1 MSKELQIINFN
12 DEQTNLIKTQ
22 IAKDCSSREL
32 ELFLYQCKQ
41 TGLNPLT
48 RQIYAIKRAGKMTIQ
63 TSIDG
68 FRVIAERSGSYA
80 GQDEP
85 IWEDDDKGFPIK
97 CTVKVYKFTP
107 NFEQRYCAGVGV
119 AHFKEYYPNP
129 FNLQKSMPHTM
140 IAKVAEAL
148 ALRKAFPQDL
158 SGLYTGDEMEQS
170 EPQELINRTPEFK
183 NQFSGL
189 AEVADADMKAT
200 QKQANEDDFKIIKG
214 LFDEAK
220 SKQDLDDIVECE
232 RKKINKLGKYA
243 PNLFQELKELK
254 ASLAQA
260 FDKISEMDN
269 AGNDNYYEPEDIV
282 SEWEKKKKEVMK
294 DREEKERIAKENG
307 TKDWW
312 NYENEEGIWW
322 HNDCSDKKKYTE

>member
-1 MSKELQIINFN
+1 MSKELQVINFN
-12 DEQTNLIKTQ
+12 EEQIALIKSQ
-22 IAKDCSSREL
+22 IAKDCTNDEL

-48 RQIYAIKRAGKMTIQ
+48 RQIYAIKRYGRMTIQ

-107 NFEQRYCAGVGV
+107 HFEQRYCAGVGV

-129 FNLQKSMPHTM
+129 INLQKSMPHTM

-158 SGLYTGDEMEQS
+158 SGLYTGEEMAQS
-170 EPQELINRTPEFK
+170 EEPVDKTPK

-189 AEVADADMKAT
+189 AEVADEDMKKT
-200 QKQANEDDFKIIKG
+200 QKMANEADFRRIKQE
-214 LFDEAK
+214 LESVESLRSLATIWESNKKEIAK
-220 SKQDLDDIVECE
+220 LM
-232 RKKINKLGKYA
+232 KYA
-243 PNLFQELKELK
+243 NDLYLLLV
-254 ASLAQA
+254 AS
-260 FDKISEMDN
+260 
-269 AGNDNYYEPEDIV
+269 
-282 SEWEKKKKEVMK
+282 KEVMK
-294 DREEKERIAKENG
+294 KAFEKSSEMDEASNV
-307 TKDWW
+307 
-312 NYENEEGIWW
+312 
-322 HNDCSDKKKYTE
+322 

>member
-12 DEQTNLIKTQ
+12 DEQVALIKSQ
-22 IAKDCSSREL
+22 IAKDCTNSEL

-129 FNLQKSMPHTM
+129 FNLQKSMPHAM

-158 SGLYTGDEMEQS
+158 SGLYTGDEMAQS
-170 EPQELINRTPEFK
+170 EPQEPIDKTPETK

-189 AEVADADMKAT
+189 AEVADEDMKAT
-200 QKQANEDDFKIIKG
+200 QRQANEDDTKMIKG
-214 LFDEAK
+214 LFNACQ
-220 SKQDLDDIVECE
+220 SKDDLADVVEYN
-232 RKKINKLGKYA
+232 KAKINKLAKYA
-243 PNLFQELKELK
+243 PDLFKELKELK
-254 ASLAQA
+254 DSLTKA
-260 FDKISEMDN
+260 FDQMKEMDEASN
-269 AGNDNYYEPEDIV
+269 V
-282 SEWEKKKKEVMK
+282 
-294 DREEKERIAKENG
+294 
-307 TKDWW
+307 
-312 NYENEEGIWW
+312 
-322 HNDCSDKKKYTE
+322 

>member
-1 MSKELQIINFN
+1 MFIVACIIINQKFTKEKTMSKELQVINFN

-22 IAKDCSSREL
+22 IAKDCTNSEL

-48 RQIYAIKRAGKMTIQ
+48 RQIYAIKRSGRMTIQ

-85 IWEDDDKGFPIK
+85 IWEDDEKGFPIK

-119 AHFKEYYPNP
+119 AHFKEYYPSP
-129 FNLQKSMPHTM
+129 MLLQKSMPHTM

-158 SGLYTGDEMEQS
+158 SGLYTGDEMAQS
-170 EPQELINRTPEFK
+170 EPQEPVDKTPK
-183 NQFSGL
+183 NQFSDL
-189 AEVADADMKAT
+189 AEVADEDMKAT
-200 QKQANEDDFKIIKG
+200 QRAANEADAEMIKG
-214 LFDEAK
+214 LFNASK
-220 SKQDLDDIVECE
+220 SKDDLADVVEYN
-232 RKKINKLGKYA
+232 KTKINKLAKYA
-243 PNLFQELKELK
+243 PDLFKELKELK
-254 ASLAQA
+254 DSLTKA
-260 FDKISEMDN
+260 FDKMVEMDEASN
-269 AGNDNYYEPEDIV
+269 V
-282 SEWEKKKKEVMK
+282 
-294 DREEKERIAKENG
+294 
-307 TKDWW
+307 
-312 NYENEEGIWW
+312 
-322 HNDCSDKKKYTE
+322 